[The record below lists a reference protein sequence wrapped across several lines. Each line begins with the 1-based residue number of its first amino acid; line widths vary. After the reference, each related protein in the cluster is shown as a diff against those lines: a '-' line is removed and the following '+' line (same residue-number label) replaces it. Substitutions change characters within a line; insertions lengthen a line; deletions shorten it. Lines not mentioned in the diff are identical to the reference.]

1 MKCTACMSII
11 ALGTLVL
18 LSSTEAGAIGGIN
31 SWTIS
36 KAQSSQNVD
45 DSKARKPLGRKGICD
60 ESVKGTL
67 AAVVPETGV
76 DVVSGNSPTFLFFIP
91 DPQTAKMNGNFR
103 IKGNGDNIITPI
115 RISITGT
122 PGVIQVKVP
131 KSDKLA
137 PGDTFKWSF
146 EVTCKNG
153 EFRTVKGLINIKSP
167 SSELSKQLEKAKTS
181 REKAKIYHQA
191 GYLLDAAAILAPL
204 VKKDDQAKKDWTEL
218 LESLNLPEVIDQ
230 PVIGS

>member
-1 MKCTACMSII
+1 
-11 ALGTLVL
+11 
-18 LSSTEAGAIGGIN
+18 
-31 SWTIS
+31 
-36 KAQSSQNVD
+36 
-45 DSKARKPLGRKGICD
+45 
-60 ESVKGTL
+60 
-67 AAVVPETGV
+67 
-76 DVVSGNSPTFLFFIP
+76 
-91 DPQTAKMNGNFR
+91 MNGNFR

-230 PVIGS
+230 PVIGT